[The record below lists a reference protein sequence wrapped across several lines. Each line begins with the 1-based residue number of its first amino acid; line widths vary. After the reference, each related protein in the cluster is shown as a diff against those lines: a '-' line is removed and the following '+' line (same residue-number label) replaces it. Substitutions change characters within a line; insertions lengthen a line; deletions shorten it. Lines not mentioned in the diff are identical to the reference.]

1 MHNVF
6 LDDLKLHLQSLKST
20 KKQLDTNMK
29 SGEDKICLSSNR
41 ERKMMQKLEPISITS
56 LTIKPVEEGNNYKYL
71 RTDENVSYNG
81 PINKLP
87 REYVKELT
95 RNM

>member
-1 MHNVF
+1 
-6 LDDLKLHLQSLKST
+6 
-20 KKQLDTNMK
+20 MK

-87 REYVKELT
+87 KEYVKELT